1 MKFKL
6 YAKKFIRILLM
17 LIFRFDWW
25 HTSPLENRK
34 YAIDIIAELNQKLER
49 ESIIELGCGLGDI
62 VGNAKYKKRYFY
74 DISENV
80 LNAAKFLQFYS
91 RSKTENSY
99 RVFDLF
105 RDVLSSNLK
114 FDAIVIVNW
123 IHGYDQIVLRK
134 NLDKIIYN
142 NLKERGLVIFDVIN
156 DNSAYKYNH
165 KINDL
170 IDKDQFKVKILGEYP
185 NGRSIVIAQFY
196 YKEIN
201 RNLMEIEKCS
211 LNEK

>member
-34 YAIDIIAELNQKLER
+34 YAIDIITELNQKLER

-80 LNAAKFLQFYS
+80 LNAAKYLQFYS
-91 RSKTENSY
+91 RSKAENSY
-99 RVFDLF
+99 RVFDFF
-105 RDVLSSNLK
+105 RDALSSNLK

-142 NLKERGLVIFDVIN
+142 KKSDLVYSFGTLQYCNNYKEIISQMISASKKFVIFDLRNIYSSTKIE
-156 DNSAYKYNH
+156 DQGFKYFSVG
-165 KINDL
+165 K
-170 IDKDQFKVKILGEYP
+170 
-185 NGRSIVIAQFY
+185 
-196 YKEIN
+196 
-201 RNLMEIEKCS
+201 
-211 LNEK
+211 